1 MKNST
6 AVRITC
12 VVLSGGVAAV
22 PHLLEHAP
30 PGAVGHTLWSIA
42 SSPVSS
48 ATATWHEGGTIIPD
62 SMRDAEYD
70 VSAAPLSWLLVRN
83 DK

>member
-1 MKNST
+1 
-6 AVRITC
+6 

-30 PGAVGHTLWSIA
+30 PAAVGGAFVSLA
-42 SSPVSS
+42 SSAVSS
-48 ATATWHEGGTIIPD
+48 ATATWHEGTIIPD

>member
-6 AVRITC
+6 AVGITC
-12 VVLSGGVAAV
+12 VMVAAGVAAK
-22 PHLLEHAP
+22 PHVLEHAP
-30 PGAVGHTLWSIA
+30 PSAVLHTFLGVA
-42 SSPVSS
+42 SS
-48 ATATWHEGGTIIPD
+48 TASDAVWHGGTIIPD

-70 VSAAPLSWLLVRN
+70 VSPSPLSWLLARN

>member
-6 AVRITC
+6 AVGITC
-12 VVLSGGVAAV
+12 VVLSAGVAFN
-22 PHLLEHAP
+22 PKLHLLDHASP
-30 PGAVGHTLWSIA
+30 SVVLHTFLGVA
-42 SSPVSS
+42 SSTASD
-48 ATATWHEGGTIIPD
+48 ATWHGGTIIPD

-70 VSAAPLSWLLVRN
+70 VSAAPLSRLLVRN